1 MQTRGLVVAI
11 ALVLALAVAAP
22 TIGATTSRGVIAE
35 NALDVAKDARSIAK
49 SAKRTA
55 NRARGAAQS
64 ALDIANGANAA
75 ANVAGT
81 KADNAQA
88 SANAAAGKADAASSA
103 ATSAGAKADAVA
115 ADLASQKAKSA
126 TAGALVTT
134 DNESTYQDLGGPS
147 VTVTVPSSG
156 LIEVWAQATMLDGA
170 ASLYEDGHQ
179 VPDQDPNDLCS
190 GGPSSPPPGPL
201 VTAPDGSPF
210 GGPLTVSTPGVIS
223 PFGCGSTGAPGSV
236 VFKTSPG
243 DHTYSLRYASCG
255 CNAPDPAEISDRF
268 LAVAPRP

>member
-1 MQTRGLVVAI
+1 MQTRSLVVAI

-22 TIGATTSRGVIAE
+22 TIGATTNRGVIAE
-35 NALDVAKDARSIAK
+35 NALDIAKDAREIAK

-55 NRARGAAQS
+55 NRARGVADS
-64 ALDIANGANAA
+64 ALNLANGATAA
-75 ANVAGT
+75 ANTAST

-88 SANAAAGKADAASSA
+88 AANGAAGKADAASSTA
-103 ATSAGAKADAVA
+103 SSAGAKADAVA

-126 TAGALVTT
+126 TAGELVTT
-134 DNESTYQDLGGPS
+134 DNEGTYQDLGGPS
-147 VTVTVPSSG
+147 VTVSVPSSG

-170 ASLYEDGHQ
+170 ASLFEDGQQ

-190 GGPSSPPPGPL
+190 GGATSPPPGPL
-201 VTAPDGSPF
+201 LTAPDGSPF

-223 PFGCGSTGAPGSV
+223 PFGCGSTTAPTSV
-236 VFKTSPG
+236 VFKTNPG
-243 DHTYSLRYASCG
+243 QHTYSLRYASCG

-268 LAVAPRP
+268 LAVAPKP